1 MVIKVTVMP
10 NSNRNKSEDS
20 HDDAFSDARLD
31 GQKQENVQTDQSE
44 DIDYDM
50 SEPYSQSSQPTS
62 RDRHSRFS
70 HEQLQPRVLENCGQG
85 QRLTQRT

>member
-1 MVIKVTVMP
+1 MP
-10 NSNRNKSEDS
+10 NSYRNKSEDS
-20 HDDAFSDARLD
+20 RDDAFSEARLD

-70 HEQLQPRVLENCGQG
+70 HEQLRPRVLDNSGQG
-85 QRLTQRT
+85 